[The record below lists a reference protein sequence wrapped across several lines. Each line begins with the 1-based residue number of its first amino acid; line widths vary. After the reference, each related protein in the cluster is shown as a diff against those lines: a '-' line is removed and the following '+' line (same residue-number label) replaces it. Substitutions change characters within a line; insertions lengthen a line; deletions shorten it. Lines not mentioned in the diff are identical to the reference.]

1 MDHERSSCG
10 PATVNSVIIILINI
24 SLHEYYS
31 YYYYYNNYTLFLLQ
45 TTDLV
50 ILVCRRPNSFMDNV
64 REISSASK
72 TVEKDL
78 RKRLFTTARVC
89 AAMD

>member
-31 YYYYYNNYTLFLLQ
+31 YYYYYNNYIIIFIANDRFIDFSL
-45 TTDLV
+45 
-50 ILVCRRPNSFMDNV
+50 P
-64 REISSASK
+64 
-72 TVEKDL
+72 
-78 RKRLFTTARVC
+78 
-89 AAMD
+89 